1 MMANANDE
9 TLNKLVS
16 LAQNGSRDAFSELV
30 RILMN
35 DIMALTYRMTG
46 DKETAKDLAQETF
59 VAGWEKIKTY
69 RGEAKFK
76 NWLLRIATNKTLNYF
91 KKASTTYEISGDPD
105 TSISEYSSVSSS
117 DPEAELRR
125 KQLKKDVLQFMGQL
139 SPQQRIVFDLRF
151 YKQMSF
157 NEISTVTNKA
167 VGTVKTNYREAIKK
181 LRLWAEDKG
190 WKK

>member
-1 MMANANDE
+1 MVNANDE

-16 LAQNGSRDAFSELV
+16 QAQKGSRDAFSELV

-59 VAGWEKIKTY
+59 IAGWEKIKTY

-105 TSISEYSSVSSS
+105 TSIMEYSSVSDSN
-117 DPEAELRR
+117 PETELKN
-125 KQLKKDVLQFMGQL
+125 KQLREDVLRFMNQL
-139 SPQQRIVFDLRF
+139 PPQQRIVFDLRF
-151 YKQMSF
+151 YKQLSF
-157 NEISTVTNKA
+157 DEIANVTKRA
-167 VGTVKTNYREAIKK
+167 VGTVKTSYRESIKK
-181 LRLWAEDKG
+181 LRLWADEMG
-190 WKK
+190 WQS